1 MNTKM
6 KDILAKTMLFLVCLM
21 GTASCNFLDEV
32 NHSGQSSNEFY
43 ATAEGYESL
52 VNGVYSQLRNI
63 YNKKDYIVLSQM
75 GTDLCTQNN
84 TSTVSPLN
92 QYTVTYMANQGE
104 VYGHWKSLYTALKNT
119 NAAIDRAPDVIT
131 TEMDY
136 LEGMEPEILKKR
148 VAEMKGIRALILFE
162 IVRNWGQAP
171 LMTNEPQGPEN
182 TATLNQPSEFYEQ
195 ILLDLKDA
203 ISALPDKYDAKD
215 FGRISAAAAKHLRAL
230 VYLTRGYESFA
241 GSDDFKLAFED
252 AEDLITHSD
261 YSLLPQYRNIHKRS
275 NQLNDEILFSVGYEA
290 AANNDNSIWAKFYT
304 FPYREGWQGLV
315 LADKYSND
323 DATVVPTKYAYLV
336 FDWSGDDERTAVTFM
351 GGLNKE
357 SDTSTDGTI
366 NGRNFF
372 SATAKV
378 DGKFEIGDTV
388 IYFPTPLDESYKY
401 YTDDDKTKLN
411 YTVYNFPQG
420 AMDDFSTLD
429 EYWRLAYQT
438 SNSNTRAFLP
448 IWKFKDNK
456 TYAPTGDQGTSTRDI
471 FIFRLAETYLI
482 AAEAAVMR
490 NDNPNALKYI
500 NLLRG
505 RSNPNNLYSGIITLD
520 NILDERAIELFGEVP
535 RWNDLQR
542 TRKLA
547 ERALKYNYDITHITG
562 GIQTQL
568 NESTFNSKFN
578 RRPLPLEWLNL
589 LSNGRELGNNPGW

>member
-1 MNTKM
+1 M
-6 KDILAKTMLFLVCLM
+6 KLKNIIAESMLFLAFIV
-21 GTASCNFLDEV
+21 GAASCDFLDEV
-32 NHSGQSSNEFY
+32 NYSGQSSDEFY

-63 YNKKDYIVLSQM
+63 YNKKDYIMLSQM

-92 QYTVTYMANQGE
+92 QYTVTYTANQGE

-119 NAAIDRAPDVIT
+119 NAAIDRAANVIT
-131 TEMDY
+131 TETDA
-136 LEGMEPEILKKR
+136 LEGMDPEVLKKR
-148 VAEMKGIRALILFE
+148 VAEMKGVRALILFE

-171 LMTNEPQGPEN
+171 LMTSEPQGPEK
-182 TATLNQPSEFYEQ
+182 TAILNQPNEFYDQ

-203 ISALPDKYDAKD
+203 IGILPNKYDAKN
-215 FGRISAAAAKHLRAL
+215 FGRMSAAAAKHLRSL

-241 GSDDFKLAFED
+241 NTDDFKLAFED
-252 AEDLITHSD
+252 AEDLITNSG
-261 YSLLPQYRNIHKRS
+261 YALLPQYRDVHKRS
-275 NQLNDEILFSVGYEA
+275 NQLNDEILFSIGYED
-290 AANNDNSIWAKFYT
+290 AANNNNSIWAKFYT

-336 FDWSGDDERTAVTFM
+336 FDWSGADERTAVTFM
-351 GGLNKE
+351 GGLNK
-357 SDTSTDGTI
+357 DAATSTDGTT

-372 SATAKV
+372 SATARV
-378 DGKFEIGDTV
+378 DGKYEIGDTV
-388 IYFPTPLDESYKY
+388 IYFPTPLDENYKY
-401 YTDDDKTKLN
+401 YTDAEKAAKN
-411 YTVYNFPQG
+411 YTIYNFPQG
-420 AMDDFSTLD
+420 APDDFTTLD

-438 SNSNTRAFLP
+438 SNSNTRAYLP
-448 IWKFKDNK
+448 VWKFKDNK

-482 AAEAAVMR
+482 AAEAAVKR
-490 NDNPNALKYI
+490 NDNANALKYI

-505 RSNPNNLYSGIITLD
+505 RSNPTGLYSGIITLD
-520 NILDERAIELFGEVP
+520 DILDERAIELFGEVS

-542 TRKLA
+542 MRKLA
-547 ERALKYNYDITHITG
+547 ERTLKYNYDIINITG
-562 GIQTQL
+562 GIPTQL
-568 NESTFNSKFN
+568 SEATFNSKYN

-589 LSNGRELGNNPGW
+589 LSNGKELGNNPGW